1 MVWPM
6 VQNVFNSTMMARE
19 NVLDLTYPQQL
30 TFNGKMATYLLNELN
45 LANQIGNCTM
55 AFLILYVFRNKYGLQ
70 LNSFLVS
77 ICHEICSNGLIIY
90 IT

>member
-30 TFNGKMATYLLNELN
+30 TFIEKMATYLLNELN
-45 LANQIGNCTM
+45 LANQIGNCM
-55 AFLILYVFRNKYGLQ
+55 VIG
-70 LNSFLVS
+70 
-77 ICHEICSNGLIIY
+77 
-90 IT
+90 